1 MPVLP
6 TTRLIAPCL
15 PLASC
20 VRAYLSRSTLDAPL
34 LPPGQRLNRFPATPL
49 CGVSFLISGDS
60 ELAAPGLGLEIKM
73 PPVLFSGPQSK
84 PMVSYNPGPAHSFW
98 LLFYPA
104 ALHKLTGLDISAQLD
119 KFYAPGE
126 IFDAAWLALFEQVL
140 RAPDDETRVALIEA
154 FIEPRWRQVREL
166 DGSDSSLL
174 GDWVRRLGVQA
185 AGSSWGNGARNVERR
200 IKAWAGQPMRT
211 LRRLRRAEQV
221 FLESRDEFIAGTISW
236 TDIAARGGYADQAHL
251 CREARQITGL
261 SPAELMKARQAD
273 QSYWVYQIWS

>member
-1 MPVLP
+1 MPGLP

-20 VRAYLSRSTLDAPL
+20 VRAYLSRNTLDAPL

-49 CGVSFLISGDS
+49 CGLNFLISGDS
-60 ELAAPGLGLEIKM
+60 EMAAPGLGLEIKL

-84 PMVSYNPGPAHSFW
+84 PMVSYNPGPVHSFL

-104 ALHKLTGLDISAQLD
+104 ALHKLTGLDISSQLD
-119 KFYAPGE
+119 KFYLPQD
-126 IFDAAWLALFEQVL
+126 IFDASWLALFQQVL
-140 RAPDDETRVALIEA
+140 AAPDDDTRVALIEA
-154 FIEPRWRQVREL
+154 FIAPRWRQLREL
-166 DGSDSSLL
+166 DGNDGSLV

-185 AGSSWGNGARNVERR
+185 AASGWGNGARNVERR

-211 LRRLRRAEQV
+211 LRRLSRAEQA
-221 FLESRDEFIAGTISW
+221 FLASRDEVTAGTISW

-261 SPAELMKARQAD
+261 SPAELMKIKQVD

>member
-1 MPVLP
+1 MPGLP

-49 CGVSFLISGDS
+49 CGVSFVISGDS
-60 ELAAPGLGLEIKM
+60 EVAAPGLGLEIKL
-73 PPVLFSGPQSK
+73 PAILFSGPQSK
-84 PMVSYNPGPAHSFW
+84 PMVSYNPGPVHSFW

-104 ALHKLTGLDISAQLD
+104 ALHKLTGLDISDQLD
-119 KFYAPGE
+119 RFYAPGE
-126 IFDAAWLALFEQVL
+126 IFDASWLALFEQVL

-154 FIEPRWRQVREL
+154 FIEPRWRQVRGE
-166 DGSDSSLL
+166 DGSLV

-211 LRRLRRAEQV
+211 LRRLNRAEQV
-221 FLESRDEFIAGTISW
+221 FLESRDEFVAGTISW